1 MSLRTRLFLN
11 VGVIF
16 FFVALLSFLLP
27 SIIVNKEMA
36 KGGEEIETFVQKQ
49 ERNVNKILA
58 SLLADIFREFKGPE
72 DQVAVTAFLQ
82 QMARTSQ
89 KTIIFLYHNQTPFAF
104 NNEGKPFD
112 PKLEGFDVSQL
123 NEDMGKVT
131 WRGTTY
137 NYLKYIIDGGWDIPR
152 AVKNCEFGPTRK
164 LSRFNCFSEGSI
176 ELIQPSEKQLN
187 PEALARSKSTIFDG
201 AGYSTLVILN
211 PSDQEFSVIPLLKK
225 MGNSISH
232 EITTNIL
239 LVSLLIF
246 AIALFVLSR
255 TAKKITDPVVALA
268 QATGEIE
275 KGHYDLVSLP
285 TLGKRKDEIG
295 TLSHGFE
302 KMITALMDRE
312 KIRGVLSKVVSKEI
326 AAEIL
331 QSNIE
336 LGGEERVVTVLF
348 SDVRDFTKITEKMD
362 PKNVV
367 QMMNSYFSQMCR
379 IIDHNEGVVDKF
391 VGDLIMVLYG
401 APIEKPDSAKR
412 AIATA
417 LLMKKQS
424 VLPIGIGIHTG
435 IVVTGNIGSETRLN
449 YTVLGANVNLA
460 SRLCSAAKPMQILIS
475 EATLRVPGVMESF
488 DYQELPS
495 ISLKGFEQPV
505 KVYEI
510 LDNKKNI

>member
-16 FFVALLSFLLP
+16 LFVALLSFLLP
-27 SIIVNKEMA
+27 SFIVNKEIA
-36 KGGEEIETFVQKQ
+36 KGGKEIEAFVQKQ
-49 ERNVNKILA
+49 ENKINKVLA
-58 SLLADIFREFKGPE
+58 SLLTDNFRGIKGPE
-72 DQVAVTAFLQ
+72 DKAAFAAFLQ
-82 QMARTSQ
+82 QIALMSQ
-89 KTIIFLYHNQTPFAF
+89 KTIIFLYHNQTPYAF
-104 NNEGKPFD
+104 NKEGKPFD
-112 PKLEGFDVSQL
+112 LTLEGFDVNVL
-123 NEDMGKVT
+123 KGDTGKVS
-131 WRGTTY
+131 WKGINY
-137 NYLKYIIDGGWDIPR
+137 NYLKYIIDGGWD
-152 AVKNCEFGPTRK
+152 
-164 LSRFNCFSEGSI
+164 
-176 ELIQPSEKQLN
+176 
-187 PEALARSKSTIFDG
+187 
-201 AGYSTLVILN
+201 STLVILN
-211 PSDQEFSVIPLLKK
+211 PADQEFSVIPLLKK
-225 MGNSISH
+225 MGKTIKD

-239 LVSLLIF
+239 LVSIFIF
-246 AIALFVLSR
+246 AVALLFLSR
-255 TAKKITDPVVALA
+255 TSKKITDPVVALA
-268 QATGEIE
+268 KATGEIE

-285 TLGKRKDEIG
+285 TLGKRTDEIG

-312 KIRGVLSKVVSKEI
+312 KIRGILSKVVSKEI

-348 SDVRDFTKITEKMD
+348 SDVRDFTKITEKMA

-379 IIDHNEGVVDKF
+379 IIDHHEGVVDKF

-401 APIEKPDSAKR
+401 APIDKPDSAKR
-412 AIATA
+412 AITTA

-475 EATLRVPGVMESF
+475 EATLKIPGVLESF
-488 DYQELPS
+488 EYQELPS

-505 KVYEI
+505 KVFEI
-510 LDNKKNI
+510 LDDKKNI

>member
-16 FFVALLSFLLP
+16 LFVTILSFLLP
-27 SIIVNKEMA
+27 SFIVNKEMA
-36 KGGEEIETFVQKQ
+36 KGGKEIETFVQKQ
-49 ERNVNKILA
+49 EQSVNKVL
-58 SLLADIFREFKGPE
+58 SNLLADNFRQIRGPE
-72 DQVAVTAFLQ
+72 DKLALSDFLQ
-82 QMARTSQ
+82 QIARTSQ
-89 KTIIFLYHNQTPFAF
+89 KTIIFLYHNQTPYAF
-104 NNEGKPFD
+104 DKEGKSFD
-112 PKLEGFDVSQL
+112 PSLEGFDVSLL
-123 NEDMGKVT
+123 NEDIGKVT
-131 WRGTTY
+131 WRGASY
-137 NYLKYIIDGGWDIPR
+137 NYLKYTIDGGWD
-152 AVKNCEFGPTRK
+152 
-164 LSRFNCFSEGSI
+164 
-176 ELIQPSEKQLN
+176 
-187 PEALARSKSTIFDG
+187 
-201 AGYSTLVILN
+201 STLVILN
-211 PSDQEFSVIPLLKK
+211 PITQEFSVIPLLKK
-225 MGNSISH
+225 MGNLISH
-232 EITTNIL
+232 QITTNIL

-246 AIALFVLSR
+246 AIALLFLSR

-268 QATGEIE
+268 KATGEIE

-285 TLGKRKDEIG
+285 TLGQRADEIG
-295 TLSHGFE
+295 TLSHSFE
-302 KMITALMDRE
+302 KMIAALIDRE
-312 KIRGVLSKVVSKEI
+312 KIRGILSKVVSKEI
-326 AAEIL
+326 ASEIL

-379 IIDHNEGVVDKF
+379 IIDHHEGVVDKF

-401 APIEKPDSAKR
+401 APIDKPDSAKR
-412 AIATA
+412 AITTA

-435 IVVTGNIGSETRLN
+435 IMVTGNIGSETRLN

-475 EATLRVPGVMESF
+475 EATLRVPGVLETF
-488 DYQELPS
+488 EFQELPS

-510 LDNKKNI
+510 VDFKKNI